1 MTENVNPENEI
12 VEENDESTVEGIEEH
27 TDPETPY
34 RALATGGKT
43 NRIYSGMWGP
53 IEIAAVS
60 AAAFVFVLSM
70 LFYLLFVL
78 PAQRELDAGRRH
90 RAELDKELQS
100 ARGKWGDIQSTETQV
115 ARLLASVE
123 DFESRALK
131 DETIGRTAV
140 YQRLNVLISSFD
152 LRNTSG
158 PEYVPLEI
166 SDGRNAAQRGNASK
180 RGRDKYKSL
189 FPGIFITTTV
199 EGSYPNIRRFLR
211 EIETSQEFV
220 AITSV
225 ELEPSDEETKGAETE
240 TIQVTDATGKKT
252 TQRVRKGRYRG
263 KLVNLRIE
271 MAAYFRRPA
280 SQRPNNSVDDL
291 PATPSEG
298 GTGN

>member
-1 MTENVNPENEI
+1 MTDNLNPEDEI
-12 VEENDESTVEGIEEH
+12 VEENEDLLEDEFEDNSE
-27 TDPETPY
+27 PETPY

-43 NRIYSGMWGP
+43 NRVYGGMWGP

-60 AAAFVFVLSM
+60 SAAVIFFASL
-70 LFYLLFVL
+70 LFYLVFVI

-140 YQRLNVLISSFD
+140 YQRLNVLISSYE

-240 TIQVTDATGKKT
+240 TVQVTDATGRKA
-252 TQRVRKGRYRG
+252 TQRIRKGSYRG

-280 SQRPNNSVDDL
+280 SQRPNNSVDEL
-291 PATPSEG
+291 PAAPADG
-298 GTGN
+298 ATGN